1 MAKIWRP
8 RPKTSSTM
16 SSLWLRPAA
25 GSVSPAKT
33 QKKKKRN
40 ARNHPGEGGCGLKGP
55 PSLSLSLCTSHFYDV
70 LPTNSHTS
78 TAPTRAYRDVGP
90 GSCQVLLGCPSQGP
104 ASSYIV
110 NNGIYFL
117 APSRFS
123 LGRRHVGHAVL
134 EVVRGRRSPS
144 PHCSG
149 GLDQRFTRGGK
160 RSLSGLRRT
169 CRGRP
174 RLGRRAA
181 RPARRLPRRLRAPP
195 PLSTFCGAR

>member
-55 PSLSLSLCTSHFYDV
+55 PSLSLSLHTARAV